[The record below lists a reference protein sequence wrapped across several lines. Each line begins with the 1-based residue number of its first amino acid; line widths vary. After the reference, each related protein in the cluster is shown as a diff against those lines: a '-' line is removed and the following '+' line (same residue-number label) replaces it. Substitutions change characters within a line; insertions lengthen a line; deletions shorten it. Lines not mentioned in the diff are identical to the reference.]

1 MSSSSP
7 LQFAP
12 FQGGRN
18 ILFRQ
23 PTHVANPQNLA
34 ERRCHAYIRR
44 MVIPDEAPVMTL
56 PNATLFPQALM
67 RLHIFEPRYRQM
79 LEEVLHT
86 RRMMIV
92 AMRKHGGA
100 REVPFNVAGLG
111 LVRLCVQQPDGTS
124 VLLLEGITRVE
135 LVKTLRRVPFRVSR
149 IRPLP
154 TPSRDSVTIDAL
166 MAKVCDL
173 VTERIE
179 QELPSVK
186 NGLERAPVKEIV
198 ACLETLNDPDRVA
211 DLVSWSLLRG
221 AAERQTILETI
232 EVEARLKHLIHFLMA
247 EISLRRKRKIK

>member
-1 MSSSSP
+1 MD
-7 LQFAP
+7 
-12 FQGGRN
+12 
-18 ILFRQ
+18 
-23 PTHVANPQNLA
+23 
-34 ERRCHAYIRR
+34 
-44 MVIPDEAPVMTL
+44 IPDEAPVMTL

-79 LEEVLHT
+79 LEEVLHS
-86 RRMMIV
+86 RRMMII
-92 AMRKHGGA
+92 AMRKPGST
-100 REVPFNVAGLG
+100 REAPFTVAGLG
-111 LVRLCVQQPDGTS
+111 LVRFCIQQTDGTS
-124 VLLLEGITRVE
+124 NLILEGLSRVE
-135 LVKTLRRVPFRVSR
+135 LMQTVRRTPFLISR

-166 MAKVCDL
+166 MAKVRDL

-179 QELPSVK
+179 QEWPLLE
-186 NGLERAPVKEIV
+186 NGLKKAPVQEIV

-247 EISLRRKRKIK
+247 EINQRRKRKIK